1 MVRMTDERHLT
12 LFPAR
17 TIVRDPHHHDFQHV
31 ASRIWTWAEPEF
43 RLCWMKLCSSDNHY
57 TMAPVEARIKTKK
70 NTPRI
75 RIQSISMSILTCWI
89 QPTKKNKSRKK
100 WWEKWISVAHV
111 SEQCCIRK
119 NNGKLRN
126 RIQLYVTQNIWQWFG
141 RDTWKKKVTLTL
153 NKPAYIGICI
163 FKLSKVLKWEFH
175 YDYIKINMVTTQDYY
190 SQTVIA
196 KCMKLKLEMSIKI
209 LAAIMK

>member
-1 MVRMTDERHLT
+1 MSHKI
-12 LFPAR
+12 F
-17 TIVRDPHHHDFQHV
+17 
-31 ASRIWTWAEPEF
+31 
-43 RLCWMKLCSSDNHY
+43 DNDL
-57 TMAPVEARIKTKK
+57 VV
-70 NTPRI
+70 I
-75 RIQSISMSILTCWI
+75 R
-89 QPTKKNKSRKK
+89 
-100 WWEKWISVAHV
+100 E
-111 SEQCCIRK
+111 
-119 NNGKLRN
+119 
-126 RIQLYVTQNIWQWFG
+126 
-141 RDTWKKKVTLTL
+141 KKVTLTL